1 LGLSGDPRGGPL
13 SLSRNGINFDGT
25 IPAGLPFSTTWT
37 PVSYRAAT
45 TFEPVKGLM
54 VYGMYATAYDP
65 AAVGIFSVTP
75 ATTLALTSARILE
88 TGLKFITP
96 DQRTELTFAAYDID
110 RRNVYVALTNAVST
124 LAGEITTKGVDLAG
138 GFRPVDHLKIWGNVT
153 LTESQYGNFDVWSGN
168 TPSNVAPLI
177 INAGASRR
185 FDLRNM
191 VRSRLSRPGLPW
203 RAKDVRVVRLGK
215 VVRHRVC
222 VSLPACIAG
231 GA

>member
-1 LGLSGDPRGGPL
+1 
-13 SLSRNGINFDGT
+13 
-25 IPAGLPFSTTWT
+25 
-37 PVSYRAAT
+37 
-45 TFEPVKGLM
+45 M

-88 TGLKFITP
+88 AGLKFITP

-138 GFRPVDHLKIWGNVT
+138 GFRPVDHLKIWGNVA
-153 LTESQYGNFDVWSGN
+153 LTDSQYGNFDVWIGN

-191 VRSRLSRPGLPW
+191 RVTFRVRNLTNAVYAAWSDPGYPDQVYLGAPRTFELSAS
-203 RAKDVRVVRLGK
+203 AKW
-215 VVRHRVC
+215 
-222 VSLPACIAG
+222 
-231 GA
+231 